1 MKLLTIK
8 NEKIKIKL
16 IKIINVSLN
25 GKKGNPIK
33 NIPTAG
39 VGKPVKFPEL
49 IELLNLASRYIA
61 NGIIKKEK

>member
-1 MKLLTIK
+1 M
-8 NEKIKIKL
+8 
-16 IKIINVSLN
+16 SLN

-39 VGKPVKFPEL
+39 VGKPVKFSEL

-61 NGIIKKEK
+61 NGIIKKDRTLDKINY